1 MSRYAE
7 FELGNRTNAIFEVN
21 PRVSTLENMN
31 KRGQSQPISGDYI
44 PKGKKSKSSGKLKGK
59 GGY

>member
-44 PKGKKSKSSGKLKGK
+44 PKGKKGKSSGKLKGK

>member
-44 PKGKKSKSSGKLKGK
+44 PKGKKGKSSGKLNGK

>member
-1 MSRYAE
+1 MSRHVE
-7 FELGNRTNAIFEVN
+7 FMLGNMTRGVFASN
-21 PRVSTLENMN
+21 PRVSTLESMN

-44 PKGKKSKSSGKLKGK
+44 PKGKRGKSSGKLKGK